1 MPEQTAPLIVQT
13 DRTILV
19 DTSSPAY
26 GEARDALCRFAELEK
41 SPEHF
46 HTYRVTPLSVWN
58 AAASGMTADAMEGA
72 LRSFARYDV
81 PRNVIQFLHDT
92 VEKFGRVRLV
102 KEGARLFLE
111 TTDPTILTLAW
122 NNRYV
127 RQHLLSAPVGGR
139 VEVDAALRGHVKQAM
154 IRLGYPVEDLA
165 GYVEGGALDIALAT
179 TTRGGKPLRLRPY
192 QEEAVRVFHAGGSA
206 RGGSGVIVLPCG
218 AGKTLVGIG
227 TMAQVKRKTLVLT
240 TSLTAVRQWKS
251 ELIDKTSLPQSMVG
265 EYTGEVKDVRP
276 VTITTYQILTYRR
289 SKTEGFVHFDLFRA
303 SDWGLVIYDE
313 VHLLPAPVFRVTAEI
328 QALRRLGLTATLVR
342 EDGKEEDVFTLIGP
356 KLYDV
361 PWKVLERQG
370 WIASAECVELR
381 VPLDADHRV
390 TYAGSDRREGFRVA
404 SENPAK
410 LDALKRVL
418 ARHVRDR
425 VLVIGQYLDQLV
437 AYAKEVGAPLITGR
451 TPQRDRDRL
460 YGAFREGTVPLLFVS
475 KVGNFAVDL
484 PDANVL
490 VQVSGTFGS
499 RQEEAQRLGRVLR
512 PKSDG
517 STARFYTLV
526 TRDTTEQ
533 DPFAEKRQ
541 RFLTEQGYAY
551 SIVDLEKASLAP
563 GEGIRGRVRPG
574 PAAEKSAGT
583 PVTEPAVT
591 EKGS

>member
-1 MPEQTAPLIVQT
+1 MPDPTAPLIVQT
-13 DRTILV
+13 DRTILA
-19 DTSSPAY
+19 DTSAPAY
-26 GEARDALCRFAELEK
+26 PEARDALCRFAELEK

-58 AAASGMTADAMEGA
+58 AAAAGMPASAMEQA
-72 LRSFARYDV
+72 LRTYARYDV
-81 PRNVIQFLHDT
+81 PRNVVQFLHET
-92 VEKFGRVRLV
+92 VERFGRVRLIRD
-102 KEGARLFLE
+102 GARMFLE
-111 TTDPTILTLAW
+111 TADPTVLTLAW
-122 NNRYV
+122 TNRYV
-127 RQHLLSAPVGGR
+127 KQFLLSPPVGGR

-165 GYVEGGALDIALAT
+165 GYVEGGALDVALVK
-179 TTRGGKPLRLRPY
+179 TTRSGKPLVLRPY
-192 QEEAVRVFHAGGSA
+192 QEEAMSIFHAGGSV

-227 TMAQVKRKTLVLT
+227 TMTKVLRKTLVLT

-251 ELIDKTSLPQSMVG
+251 ELLDKTTLGPEMVG

-289 SKTEGFVHFDLFRA
+289 SRTEAFVHFDLFRA

-370 WIASAECVELR
+370 WIATAECTEIR
-381 VPLDADHRV
+381 VPLDHDHRV
-390 TYAGSDRREGFRVA
+390 RYCGSDRREGFRLA
-404 SENPAK
+404 SENPQK
-410 LDALKRVL
+410 LTALKQVL
-418 ARHVRDR
+418 RRHATDR

-451 TPQRDRDRL
+451 TPQKDRDFL
-460 YGAFREGTVPLLFVS
+460 YGAFRDGRIPLLFVS
-475 KVGNFAVDL
+475 KVGNFAIDL

-517 STARFYTLV
+517 SIARFYTIV
-526 TRDTTEQ
+526 TRDTSEQ

-551 SIVDLEKASLAP
+551 SIVDL
-563 GEGIRGRVRPG
+563 GRSGDSRPE
-574 PAAEKSAGT
+574 PAAAPAG
-583 PVTEPAVT
+583 VE
-591 EKGS
+591 G

>member
-1 MPEQTAPLIVQT
+1 MQNPSAPLIVQT

-19 DTSSPAY
+19 DTSAPGY
-26 GEARDALCRFAELEK
+26 PEARDALVRFAELEK

-46 HTYRVTPLSVWN
+46 HTYRITPLSVWN
-58 AAASGMTADAMEGA
+58 AAASGMSSEAMEEV
-72 LRSFARYDV
+72 LRAHARYDL
-81 PRNVIQFLHDT
+81 PRNVAKFLHDT
-92 VEKFGRVRLV
+92 VERYGRVHLLR
-102 KEGARLFLE
+102 EGTRMFLE
-111 TTDPTILTLAW
+111 SEDATILTLAW

-127 RQHLLSAPVGGR
+127 RQHLLSEPSGNR
-139 VEVDAALRGHVKQAM
+139 VEVDPALRGHVKQAM

-165 GYVEGGALDIALAT
+165 GYVEGGRLDIAFR
-179 TTRGGKPLRLRPY
+179 TTRLSGSPLRIRPY
-192 QEEAVRVFHAGGSA
+192 QEEAVAVFHANGSA
-206 RGGSGVIVLPCG
+206 RGGSGVVVLPCG
-218 AGKTLVGIG
+218 AGKTVVGIG
-227 TMAQVKRKTLVLT
+227 AMCKVLRKTLVLT
-240 TSLTAVRQWKS
+240 TSLTAVRQWRS
-251 ELIDKTSLPQSMVG
+251 ELLDKTDLPPGMVG

-289 SKTEGFVHFDLFRA
+289 SRTEAFVHFDLFRA

-370 WIASAECVELR
+370 WIASAECTELR
-381 VPLDADHRV
+381 VGMDHDLRV
-390 TYAGSDRREGFRVA
+390 RYAGSDRREAFRMA

-410 LDALKRVL
+410 LVALKRVL
-418 ARHVRDR
+418 ARHAGDR

-437 AYAKEVGAPLITGR
+437 FYAKEVGAPLITGR
-451 TPQRDRDRL
+451 TPQKDRDHL
-460 YGAFREGTVPLLFVS
+460 YGAFRDGTIPLLFVS
-475 KVGNFAVDL
+475 KVGNFAIDL

-517 STARFYTLV
+517 STARFYTIV
-526 TRDTTEQ
+526 SRDTVEQ

-551 SIVDLEKASLAP
+551 SIVDLERSTLLAT
-563 GEGIRGRVRPG
+563 ED
-574 PAAEKSAGT
+574 AARC
-583 PVTEPAVT
+583 
-591 EKGS
+591 

>member
-1 MPEQTAPLIVQT
+1 MADPSAPLIVQT

-19 DTSSPAY
+19 DTASPAY
-26 GEARDALCRFAELEK
+26 AEARDALVRFAELEK

-46 HTYRVTPLSVWN
+46 HTYRLTPLSVWN
-58 AAASGMTADAMEGA
+58 AAASGLTAASMEST
-72 LRSFARYDV
+72 LLSLARYDV
-81 PRNVIQFLHDT
+81 PKNVVQFLHDT
-92 VEKFGRVRLV
+92 VERYGKVRLV
-102 KEGARLFLE
+102 KEGKRLFLE
-111 TTDPTILTLAW
+111 SADPIILTLAW

-127 RQHLLSAPVGGR
+127 RQHLLGEPRGGR
-139 VEVDAALRGHVKQAM
+139 IEVDAALRGHVKQAM

-165 GYVEGGALDIALAT
+165 GYVEGGRLDLRLRDRMAVSGAALH
-179 TTRGGKPLRLRPY
+179 LRPY
-192 QEEAVRVFHAGGSA
+192 QEEAVAVFHAGGSVK
-206 RGGSGVIVLPCG
+206 GGSGVVVLPCG

-227 TMAQVKRKTLVLT
+227 TMARVLRKTLVLT

-251 ELIDKTSLPQSMVG
+251 ELLDKTDLGPEMVG

-289 SKTEGFVHFDLFRA
+289 SRTEGFVHFDLFRA
-303 SDWGLVIYDE
+303 ADWGLVVYDE

-370 WIASAECVELR
+370 WIATAECTELR
-381 VPLDADHRV
+381 VGMDHDLRV
-390 TYAGSDRREGFRVA
+390 RYSGSDRREGFRMA

-410 LDALKRVL
+410 LGALKRVL
-418 ARHVRDR
+418 RRHAADR
-425 VLVIGQYLDQLV
+425 VLVIGQYLDQLE
-437 AYAKEVGAPLITGR
+437 AYAKEVKAPLITGK

-460 YGAFREGTVPLLFVS
+460 YGAFREGSLPLLFVS

-526 TRDTTEQ
+526 SRDTSEQ

-551 SIVDLEKASLAP
+551 GIVDLDRGGWDDEAGNGS
-563 GEGIRGRVRPG
+563 IRGRRAAA
-574 PAAEKSAGT
+574 PAEGRAAC
-583 PVTEPAVT
+583 
-591 EKGS
+591 

>member
-1 MPEQTAPLIVQT
+1 MPDPTGPLIVQT
-13 DRTILV
+13 DRTILA
-19 DTSSPAY
+19 DTSAPAY
-26 GEARDALCRFAELEK
+26 PEARDALCRFAELEK

-58 AAASGMTADAMEGA
+58 AAAAGMTAAAMEQS

-81 PRNVIQFLHDT
+81 PRNVVQFLHDT
-92 VEKFGRVRLV
+92 VERFGRVRLIRAG
-102 KEGARLFLE
+102 ERMFLE
-111 TTDPTILTLAW
+111 SADETVLTLAW

-127 RQHLLSAPVGGR
+127 RQYLLSAPAGGR
-139 VEVDAALRGHVKQAM
+139 IEVDAALRGHVKQAM

-165 GYVEGGALDIALAT
+165 GYVEGGRLDLALVK
-179 TTRGGKPLRLRPY
+179 TTRSGKPLRLRPY
-192 QEEAVRVFHAGGSA
+192 QEEAMAVFHAGGSLK
-206 RGGSGVIVLPCG
+206 GGSGVVVLPCG

-227 TMAQVKRKTLVLT
+227 TMTKVLRKTLVLT

-251 ELIDKTSLPQSMVG
+251 ELIDKTSLPQNMVG

-289 SKTEGFVHFDLFRA
+289 SKTEAFVHFDLFRA

-370 WIASAECVELR
+370 WIATAECTELR
-381 VPLDADHRV
+381 VPLDFDSRV
-390 TYAGSDRREGFRVA
+390 RYAGADRREGFRIA

-410 LDALKRVL
+410 LDALKKVL
-418 ARHVRDR
+418 ARHAKDR
-425 VLVIGQYLDQLV
+425 VLVIGQYLDQIS

-451 TPQRDRDRL
+451 TPQKDRDHL
-460 YGAFREGTVPLLFVS
+460 YGAFREGRIPLLFVS

-517 STARFYTLV
+517 SIARFYTLV
-526 TRDTTEQ
+526 TRDTSEQ

-551 SIVDLEKASLAP
+551 SIVDLERS
-563 GEGIRGRVRPG
+563 GERRPE
-574 PAAEKSAGT
+574 PAATG
-583 PVTEPAVT
+583 
-591 EKGS
+591 G

>member
-1 MPEQTAPLIVQT
+1 MT
-13 DRTILV
+13 
-19 DTSSPAY
+19 
-26 GEARDALCRFAELEK
+26 
-41 SPEHF
+41 
-46 HTYRVTPLSVWN
+46 
-58 AAASGMTADAMEGA
+58 AAAMEQV
-72 LRSFARYDV
+72 LRGFARYDV
-81 PRNVIQFLHDT
+81 PRNVVQFLHDT
-92 VEKFGRVRLV
+92 VERFGRVRLV
-102 KEGARLFLE
+102 KEGPRLFLE
-111 TTDPTILTLAW
+111 TVDPTILTLAW

-127 RQHLLSAPVGGR
+127 KQHLLAEPAGGR
-139 VEVDAALRGHVKQAM
+139 VEVNPALRGHVKQAM

-165 GYVEGGALDIALAT
+165 GYVEGGHLAIGLLG
-179 TTRGGKPLRLRPY
+179 TTRSGAPLRMRPY
-192 QEEAVRVFHAGGSA
+192 QEEAVAVFHAGGSV

-227 TMAQVKRKTLVLT
+227 TMAKVQRKTLVLT

-251 ELIDKTSLPQSMVG
+251 ELQDKTDLPPGTVG

-289 SKTEGFVHFDLFRA
+289 SKTEGFVHFDIFRA

-370 WIASAECVELR
+370 WIAAAECTELR

-390 TYAGSDRREGFRVA
+390 RYAGADRREGFRIA

-410 LDALKRVL
+410 LGALKRVL

-425 VLVIGQYLDQLV
+425 VLVIGQYLDQLL

-460 YGAFREGTVPLLFVS
+460 YGAFREGTIPLLFVS

-526 TRDTTEQ
+526 TRDTSEQ

-551 SIVDLEKASLAP
+551 SIVDLEKASLGP
-563 GEGIRGRVRPG
+563 GDGLRRAREPV
-574 PAAEKSAGT
+574 PAAVEDGC
-583 PVTEPAVT
+583 
-591 EKGS
+591 

>member
-1 MPEQTAPLIVQT
+1 MPDPMAPLIVQT

-19 DTSSPAY
+19 DTSAPAY
-26 GEARDALCRFAELEK
+26 AEARDALCRFAELEK

-58 AAASGMTADAMEGA
+58 AAAAGMSAKAMEAA
-72 LRSFARYDV
+72 LRGFARYDV
-81 PRNVIQFLHDT
+81 PRIVVQFLHDT
-92 VEKFGRVRLV
+92 VERYGRVRLV
-102 KEGARLFLE
+102 REGDRLFLD
-111 TTDPTILTLAW
+111 TPDPTILTLAW

-127 RQHLLSAPVGGR
+127 RQHLLSEPVGGR
-139 VEVDAALRGHVKQAM
+139 VEVNPGLRGHVKQAM

-165 GYVEGGALDIALAT
+165 GYVEGGRLEIALAT
-179 TTRGGKPLRLRPY
+179 RTRSGKPLDIRPY
-192 QEEAVRVFHAGGSA
+192 QEEAVAVFHAGGSV

-227 TMAQVKRKTLVLT
+227 TMARVKRKTLVLT

-251 ELIDKTSLPQSMVG
+251 ELLDKTDLPPEMLG

-289 SKTEGFVHFDLFRA
+289 SRTEGFVHFDIFRA

-370 WIASAECVELR
+370 WIAAAECTELR
-381 VPLDADHRV
+381 VPLDADNRV
-390 TYAGSDRREGFRVA
+390 RYAGADRREGFRMA

-410 LDALKRVL
+410 LGALKRVL
-418 ARHVRDR
+418 ARHAKDR
-425 VLVIGQYLDQLV
+425 VLVIGQYLDQLL

-451 TPQRDRDRL
+451 TPQRDRDFL
-460 YGAFREGTVPLLFVS
+460 YSAFREGRIPLLFVS

-526 TRDTTEQ
+526 TRDTSEQ

-551 SIVDLEKASLAP
+551 SIVDLERAGFGTADGDS
-563 GEGIRGRVRPG
+563 RVRVP
-574 PAAEKSAGT
+574 
-583 PVTEPAVT
+583 EPASA
-591 EKGS
+591 EGGC